1 MPSSAIW
8 ISSGIVLAA
17 FLAWMAVLL
26 FPEDRV
32 LIGVAVHEPIDYK
45 LVPDNVSL
53 AELERGRSY
62 YIQLCALC
70 HGSDGSGNG
79 EFSYR
84 MVPKP
89 SNLVRDVIGTRSDR
103 QMDEAI
109 RDGVPGSAMRGW
121 SKQLSAIQRIQIIK
135 YIKYLAIQYKHR

>member
-1 MPSSAIW
+1 MSLSAIW
-8 ISSGIVLAA
+8 ISTGLVLAVC
-17 FLAWMAVLL
+17 LALTAVVL

-32 LIGVAVHEPIDYK
+32 QIGIAIHEPINYQ
-45 LVPDNVSL
+45 LVPKSASL

-84 MVPKP
+84 MMPKP
-89 SNLVRDVIGTRSDR
+89 SNLVVDVIGQRT
-103 QMDEAI
+103 DEQLDGAI
-109 RDGVPGSAMRGW
+109 RNGIRGSAMQGW
-121 SKQLSAIQRIQIIK
+121 SDQLSTVQRGQIIK
-135 YIKYLAIQYKHR
+135 YIKYLAIKYKHR

>member
-8 ISSGIVLAA
+8 ISSGIALAA

-32 LIGVAVHEPIDYK
+32 LIGVAVHEPIDYR
-45 LVPDNVSL
+45 LVPNNVSL

-89 SNLVRDVIGTRSDR
+89 SNLVEGIIETRTEGQLDK
-103 QMDEAI
+103 AI
-109 RDGVPGSAMRGW
+109 RDGIPGSAMRGW
-121 SKQLSAIQRIQIIK
+121 SEQLSTIQRTQIIK
-135 YIKYLAIQYKHR
+135 YIKYLTIQYKHR

>member
-1 MPSSAIW
+1 MSPAAIW
-8 ISSGIVLAA
+8 IPTGVVLAA
-17 FLAWMAVLL
+17 FLAWMSVLL

-32 LIGVAVHEPIDYK
+32 RIGIAVHDPIDYE
-45 LVPDNVSL
+45 LVPRNVAL

-70 HGSDGSGNG
+70 HGSNGSGNG

-89 SNLVRDVIGTRSDR
+89 SNLVEDIVGTRTDE
-103 QMDEAI
+103 QMDVAI
-109 RDGVPGSAMRGW
+109 RDGIKGSAMQGW
-121 SKQLSAIQRIQIIK
+121 GDQLSSVQRGQIIK
-135 YIKYLAIQYKHR
+135 YLKYLAIQYKDQ

>member
-1 MPSSAIW
+1 MSPSAIW
-8 ISSGIVLAA
+8 ISTGLVLAVC
-17 FLAWMAVLL
+17 LASTAVVL

-32 LIGVAVHEPIDYK
+32 QIGIAVHEPINYE
-45 LVPDNVSL
+45 LVPKGASL

-89 SNLVRDVIGTRSDR
+89 SNLVVDAVGTKTDE
-103 QMDEAI
+103 QLDEAI
-109 RDGVPGSAMRGW
+109 RDGVQGSAMRGW
-121 SKQLSAIQRIQIIK
+121 SDRLNAVQRGQIIK
-135 YIKYLAIQYKHR
+135 YIKYLAIKYKHR

>member
-32 LIGVAVHEPIDYK
+32 LIGVAVHEPIDYQ
-45 LVPDNVSL
+45 LVPDNVSF

-89 SNLVRDVIGTRSDR
+89 SNLVQDVIGNRSDR
-103 QMDEAI
+103 QMEEAI
-109 RDGVPGSAMRGW
+109 RDGIPGSAMRGW
-121 SKQLSAIQRIQIIK
+121 SEQLSTIQRTQIIK